1 VALPVICKL
10 FPRAKIL
17 FALRD
22 PRDVVFSCF
31 RRRFQINSA
40 MFEFLNLED
49 AARYYDQV
57 MVLARIYRSLL
68 PLSVLE
74 VRHEAMVADF
84 EAEVRGVLNFI
95 GLEWDS
101 AIPHFAESAPANP
114 RTPSD
119 IQLARGLNA
128 DGIGQ
133 WRRYEPQLAP
143 VLGIL
148 EPWVKQF
155 GYPAHG

>member
-1 VALPVICKL
+1 
-10 FPRAKIL
+10 
-17 FALRD
+17 
-22 PRDVVFSCF
+22 
-31 RRRFQINSA
+31 
-40 MFEFLNLED
+40 
-49 AARYYDQV
+49 
-57 MVLARIYRSLL
+57 
-68 PLSVLE
+68 
-74 VRHEAMVADF
+74 
-84 EAEVRGVLNFI
+84 VLNFI